1 MLRKKDITIKVTDLD
16 CKEFQNFISP
26 YVDKELKKEEEKK
39 VNNHADLCSH
49 CKTDLVIES
58 TVKKTV
64 ATKKIISST
73 PYKLKLSIFQKLYR
87 KNPVESFFELLKK
100 YFSNPVFAVGLS
112 AAVLIFFYFNFFIS
126 KDNSYLTEHFSN
138 NVFAQSVLNFQNARH
153 SKFPSRSIFTDNI
166 EQVSR
171 FLISNGFE
179 TPKFPKIG
187 WRLIGAGVNEM
198 NGVKIAHVIYHHDS
212 DLIYVYE
219 APCSAI
225 LKDKKLFLADDLKR
239 RIIDSTYDIIE
250 TDSCTVVLS
259 VIDGTFVSFVMEN
272 DKDKILSQLLTT
284 LDE

>member
-26 YVDKELKKEEEKK
+26 YVDKELKKEEEKE
-39 VNNHADLCSH
+39 VNSHADLCSH

-64 ATKKIISST
+64 AKKKIISSA
-73 PYKLKLSIFQKLYR
+73 PYELKVSIFQKLYK
-87 KNPVESFFELLKK
+87 KNPVESFFKLLKK
-100 YFSNPVFAVGLS
+100 YFSNPIFAVGFS
-112 AAVLIFFYFNFFIS
+112 TAVLIFLYFNFFIL
-126 KDNSYLTEHFSN
+126 KDNSLLTEHFSN
-138 NVFAQSVLNFQNARH
+138 NVFAQSVVNFQNARH
-153 SKFPSRSIFTDNI
+153 SKFPPRLIFTDNI

-171 FLISNGFE
+171 FLISNGFK
-179 TPKFPKIG
+179 TPKFPKTG

-212 DLIYVYE
+212 DLVYIYE
-219 APCSAI
+219 APCNAI
-225 LKDKKLFLADDLKR
+225 LKDKKLFLPDNLKR
-239 RIIDSTYDIIE
+239 KIIDSDYNIIE

-272 DKDKILSQLLTT
+272 DKNEILSQLLST